1 MHRQFNF
8 HVEVN
13 DVSSMLQ
20 CCHPLSPL
28 CAYAVFTV
36 IGFFG
41 IFVDVKYCESKCT
54 DQPDGIHHT
63 YQIEEETPVPI
74 HIGDLTADICFDN
87 VNGTESFPS
96 TMRRFIIFPSTQPYF
111 SYFEIRQAKF
121 RSNLDGTQRTIFK
134 QYLILVRSIDREVM
148 CDHSIVD
155 WTSSTEGPNSALL
168 SYRNSHCLCESSSG
182 LCTIHLH
189 LLLQLAPV
197 VDSNTNP
204 QIRPYTLSDNNEF
217 ITVQLNIIDIN
228 DNTPSFQPSEY
239 TLFVSESE
247 GPGSKFRLPSAVD
260 RDLGRNARVS
270 YDLFYLNHSISQHS
284 KNLSIPSLLESIDIL
299 DNGQPTFLLEM
310 MDYSDELFL
319 KLQSKLDRE
328 MRSSYQIMITATDQA
343 PVRQKTGHLLLHVIV
358 EDVNDSP
365 PKFEKSI
372 YVFHVHE
379 STSPGSKVGGVHAD
393 DEDSGANGEVTYRLL
408 QSFFNGSCRHTW
420 KNRFRIDAGTGV
432 IRVHSPLDRE
442 QDLKLVFQVEAVD
455 HGQPERSATTKVII
469 FLLDDND
476 NSPSIRVWGKHV
488 LTNPNGLVGCS
499 DPDACSL
506 LTAGVQMQL
515 TIWVTEW
522 LKPGS
527 VVAFLE
533 SWDLDELERGNV
545 SCSVNNGEY
554 LLQHVQELLM
564 GNSVLVRQSAS
575 NKSGDPC
582 AILSSKQSSKFYQL
596 VNSRIMD
603 WEMKPHIYIPIVCH
617 DADKVLPRSSTL
629 LLQISVKDE
638 NDNAPIFNLPVIVSP
653 AIWINKHDWLPN
665 VPEEKRG
672 PLKSLTPFQKEIKIV
687 VPETLPP
694 NTTLAYFSGYDADD
708 SQNSELLFQIS
719 LDERSGFAPPST
731 DVHHLLTPGKGF
743 LSISG
748 ITGSLLIT
756 SSLLSAPAHQWHN
769 FKVILSDKGEPA
781 LTTSLPISVWIQTVN
796 QHPPEILIDVEFHSG
811 IQHPENRTSSS
822 NIIKIM
828 ENEPP
833 GTAVC
838 RLKVIDFDRQEAGR
852 VSFWLAGVYK
862 VEHNATTAI
871 HESPFLLNNRTG
883 LVTTTR
889 FLDREGDGDEII
901 LHIYAQDYGTPMKT
915 TLKNISVRILDM
927 NDHTPIF
934 LMPLKPC
941 FNGLVTADP
950 ESNNQLFILNGN
962 FTYEHTV
969 PHFLSGDS
977 ASIPGV
983 LFRARDADIGQN
995 GAVSYSIIPSCLSST
1010 DVSRAKQ
1017 FLTLNNRSGCLV
1029 PNKQLIDQDLP
1040 TVFHFRL
1047 MAHDSDVGRHLWS
1060 ALELVVSARLTNNT
1074 SLTLEISGYP
1084 GSVHCEI
1091 QPQGQYGQE
1100 NRVQTIHELTPLMRA
1115 LLSVTV
1121 MAGAMVVTVV
1131 IFVLVKRPGWIIGR
1145 NYLFE
1150 ASQKVKID
1158 IFQCRTVH
1166 NEIDAWPPNFLPL
1179 DQQVRT
1185 NGGDDKCVIQLET
1198 KSPGSITNAMQFQIN
1213 PQENSGTVMDSERL
1227 DQRKRCQS
1235 VEVITYPVHIHREPS
1250 PITSR
1255 VVYQQDFLK
1264 KTADDPT
1271 FLKCPVYLDP
1281 FDERLVQLISHKDYD
1296 KCVSSTVSNDTSPIV
1311 SSNQYI
1317 K

>member
-1 MHRQFNF
+1 YLGTRRLVF
-8 HVEVN
+8 HGAAVRTHKNPVS
-13 DVSSMLQ
+13 DV
-20 CCHPLSPL
+20 
-28 CAYAVFTV
+28 
-36 IGFFG
+36 
-41 IFVDVKYCESKCT
+41 
-54 DQPDGIHHT
+54 
-63 YQIEEETPVPI
+63 
-74 HIGDLTADICFDN
+74 
-87 VNGTESFPS
+87 
-96 TMRRFIIFPSTQPYF
+96 R
-111 SYFEIRQAKF
+111 
-121 RSNLDGTQRTIFK
+121 
-134 QYLILVRSIDREVM
+134 
-148 CDHSIVD
+148 
-155 WTSSTEGPNSALL
+155 
-168 SYRNSHCLCESSSG
+168 
-182 LCTIHLH
+182 
-189 LLLQLAPV
+189 
-197 VDSNTNP
+197 
-204 QIRPYTLSDNNEF
+204 
-217 ITVQLNIIDIN
+217 
-228 DNTPSFQPSEY
+228 
-239 TLFVSESE
+239 
-247 GPGSKFRLPSAVD
+247 
-260 RDLGRNARVS
+260 
-270 YDLFYLNHSISQHS
+270 HS

-769 FKVILSDKGEPA
+769 FK
-781 LTTSLPISVWIQTVN
+781 
-796 QHPPEILIDVEFHSG
+796 
-811 IQHPENRTSSS
+811 
-822 NIIKIM
+822 
-828 ENEPP
+828 
-833 GTAVC
+833 
-838 RLKVIDFDRQEAGR
+838 
-852 VSFWLAGVYK
+852 
-862 VEHNATTAI
+862 
-871 HESPFLLNNRTG
+871 
-883 LVTTTR
+883 
-889 FLDREGDGDEII
+889 
-901 LHIYAQDYGTPMKT
+901 
-915 TLKNISVRILDM
+915 
-927 NDHTPIF
+927 
-934 LMPLKPC
+934 
-941 FNGLVTADP
+941 
-950 ESNNQLFILNGN
+950 
-962 FTYEHTV
+962 
-969 PHFLSGDS
+969 
-977 ASIPGV
+977 
-983 LFRARDADIGQN
+983 
-995 GAVSYSIIPSCLSST
+995 
-1010 DVSRAKQ
+1010 
-1017 FLTLNNRSGCLV
+1017 
-1029 PNKQLIDQDLP
+1029 
-1040 TVFHFRL
+1040 
-1047 MAHDSDVGRHLWS
+1047 
-1060 ALELVVSARLTNNT
+1060 
-1074 SLTLEISGYP
+1074 
-1084 GSVHCEI
+1084 
-1091 QPQGQYGQE
+1091 GQYGQE

-1296 KCVSSTVSNDTSPIV
+1296 KCASYKSKPHS
-1311 SSNQYI
+1311 
-1317 K
+1317 